1 MDMPAIAPAQPALG
15 PSMAVPEFAPAD
27 VGNIRR
33 AGIRPSMDM
42 PAIAP
47 ALPAFRPSLD
57 IKKEASRRRPL
68 NGHPGLRI
76 TGS

>member
-1 MDMPAIAPAQPALG
+1 MDM
-15 PSMAVPEFAPAD
+15 PEFAPA
-27 VGNIRR
+27 IP
-33 AGIRPSMDM
+33 AFRPSLVM

-47 ALPAFRPSLD
+47 ALPAFGPSMAV
-57 IKKEASRRRPL
+57 KKEASRRRPL

>member
-1 MDMPAIAPAQPALG
+1 MDM
-15 PSMAVPEFAPAD
+15 PEFAPA
-27 VGNIRR
+27 IP
-33 AGIRPSMDM
+33 AFRPSLVM

-47 ALPAFRPSLD
+47 ALPAFGPSMDMPEFAPAIPAFRPSMD